1 MEKQRFTA
9 KSIAL
14 MGVLMALDLILS
26 RFFAIPTQ
34 FVKISFAFIP
44 LVFMGM
50 LYTPIVSGSANA
62 LSDFIGANL
71 FPTGPYFPGFTL
83 TAFLSGFI
91 YSTFY
96 YKKEMTLKRII
107 TVNLIVTVFLNLG
120 LNTLWLYMMF
130 GKGALAF
137 IPSRIISSSIM
148 FVVHVFGT
156 YWLGNVKVLQNQLIK
171 FNA

>member
-50 LYTPIVSGSANA
+50 LYTPIVAGSANA

-91 YSTFY
+91 YSVFY

-120 LNTLWLYMMF
+120 LNTLWLYMLY

>member
-1 MEKQRFTA
+1 MATKRFTA
-9 KSIAL
+9 KSIAF
-14 MGVLMALDLILS
+14 MGVLMALEIILS
-26 RFFAIPTQ
+26 RFFSIPTQ

-50 LYTPIVSGSANA
+50 LYTPIVAGSANA

-91 YSTFY
+91 YSVFY

-120 LNTLWLYMMF
+120 LNTLWLYMMY

-137 IPSRIISSSIM
+137 IPSRIIRSSIM

>member
-1 MEKQRFTA
+1 MEKKGFTA

-50 LYTPIVSGSANA
+50 LYTPVVAGSANA

-91 YSTFY
+91 YSVFY

-107 TVNLIVTVFLNLG
+107 TVNLIVAVFLNLG

-148 FVVHVFGT
+148 FVIHVFGT

>member
-50 LYTPIVSGSANA
+50 LYTPIVAGSANA

-91 YSTFY
+91 YSVFY

-120 LNTLWLYMMF
+120 LNTLWLYMMY

-148 FVVHVFGT
+148 FVVHIFGT

>member
-50 LYTPIVSGSANA
+50 LYTPIVAGSANA

-91 YSTFY
+91 YSVFY

-120 LNTLWLYMMF
+120 LNTLWLYMMY

>member
-1 MEKQRFTA
+1 
-9 KSIAL
+9 
-14 MGVLMALDLILS
+14 
-26 RFFAIPTQ
+26 
-34 FVKISFAFIP
+34 
-44 LVFMGM
+44 
-50 LYTPIVSGSANA
+50 
-62 LSDFIGANL
+62 
-71 FPTGPYFPGFTL
+71 
-83 TAFLSGFI
+83 
-91 YSTFY
+91 
-96 YKKEMTLKRII
+96 MTLKRII

-120 LNTLWLYMMF
+120 LNTLWLYMMY

>member
-9 KSIAL
+9 KSIAF
-14 MGVLMALDLILS
+14 MGILMALDLILS
-26 RFFAIPTQ
+26 RFFSIPTQ

-50 LYTPIVSGSANA
+50 LYSPIVAGSANA

-91 YSTFY
+91 YSAFY

-107 TVNLIVTVFLNLG
+107 IVNLIVAIFLNIG

-137 IPSRIISSSIM
+137 LPARIISSSIM
-148 FVVHVFGT
+148 FVIHVFGT
-156 YWLGNVKVLQNQLIK
+156 YWLGNVKVLQNQLVK
-171 FNA
+171 FEA